1 MKINFAIYR
10 IIRPVMKVKTE
21 IIASLSANPIA

>member
-10 IIRPVMKVKTE
+10 ITPVMKVKTE